1 MAETFEK
8 ELKPGQSLG
17 SPCLCR
23 VSGLSCT
30 PLARRTVVR
39 GQADIEKS
47 TGNKDMSAADIDPVT
62 EAERAT
68 WPDEAI
74 VPLEKP
80 YVDDRGAIQPLV
92 DRMMRSAVMI
102 ESKKGALRANHYHKT
117 DWHYCYVMSGCIE
130 YYHRPTGSEEEPEML
145 LVKGGQM
152 VFTPPMIDHGM
163 KFPED
168 TVFLTLSRNPRDQA
182 TYEAD
187 VVRVDMLDDTGSISW
202 RPEDN
207 G

>member
-1 MAETFEK
+1 M
-8 ELKPGQSLG
+8 LVPN
-17 SPCLCR
+17 
-23 VSGLSCT
+23 
-30 PLARRTVVR
+30 
-39 GQADIEKS
+39 IE
-47 TGNKDMSAADIDPVT
+47 PVT
-62 EAERAT
+62 EEEKIN

-80 YVDDRGAIQPLV
+80 FVDERGAIQPLV
-92 DRMMRSAVMI
+92 DRMMKSAVMI

-117 DWHYCYVMSGCIE
+117 DWHYCYVISGTIE
-130 YYHRPTGSEEEPEML
+130 YYHRPTGSANEPEML
-145 LVKGGQM
+145 LVKEGQM
-152 VFTPPMIDHGM
+152 VFTPPMVDHGM

-187 VVRVDMLDDTGSISW
+187 VVRVDMLDDTASISW
-202 RPEDN
+202 RPEDD

>member
-1 MAETFEK
+1 
-8 ELKPGQSLG
+8 
-17 SPCLCR
+17 
-23 VSGLSCT
+23 
-30 PLARRTVVR
+30 
-39 GQADIEKS
+39 
-47 TGNKDMSAADIDPVT
+47 MSEPDIDPVT
-62 EAERAT
+62 EEEKLS
-68 WPDEAI
+68 WPDEAL

-80 YVDDRGAIQPLV
+80 FVDGRGAIQPLV
-92 DRMMRSAVMI
+92 DRMMKSAVMI

-117 DWHYCYVMSGCIE
+117 DWHYCYVISGAIE
-130 YYHRPTGSEEEPEML
+130 YYHRPTGSTEEPEML
-145 LVKGGQM
+145 LVRQGEM

-187 VVRVDMLDDTGSISW
+187 VVRVDMLDDSDSISW
-202 RPEDN
+202 RPGDD